1 MELYPINL
9 KLTGRR
15 CGVIGGGA
23 VAERKVMALLAA
35 GAEISVFSPA
45 LTPGLSDLQETGRL
59 AWIPRTY
66 QTGDL
71 HNFFLV
77 FCATNEPEI
86 NRQAAAEAQAAG
98 ALVTIADAPDLS
110 DFYVPAHVAHGDL
123 LLTIS
128 TGGGSPALSRR
139 LREELAARYGPEY
152 GHYLTLLAKLRAEM
166 KERLTTAKDR
176 EKFWRETIDQETLDL
191 LKQGKFSEAEERI
204 RNAACCIGPES

>member
-15 CGVIGGGA
+15 CAVIGGGA
-23 VAERKVMALLAA
+23 VAERKVRALLAS
-35 GAEISVFSPA
+35 GAAVTVFSPA
-45 LTPGLSDLQETGRL
+45 LTSELSGLQETGRL
-59 AWIPRTY
+59 DWVARTY
-66 QTGDL
+66 QSGDL

-86 NRQAAAEAQAAG
+86 NRQAAADAQAAG
-98 ALVTIADAPDLS
+98 ALVNIADDPDLS
-110 DFYVPAHVAHGDL
+110 DFYVPAHIAHGDL
-123 LLTIS
+123 LLTVS

-152 GHYLTLLAKLRAEM
+152 GHYLALLTKFRLEM
-166 KERLTTAKDR
+166 KERLATAKER
-176 EKFWRETIDQETLDL
+176 EKFWRETLDQETLDL

-204 RNAACCIGPES
+204 RNAACCTGPES